1 MACVCVLVTALFT
14 SRAIWPA
21 PRAPLAIKL
30 ELGYSCVC
38 RLLDEVA
45 ACIWDQ
51 LRGHSC
57 MGCGLRTDC
66 VLFFSE
72 FPGPDGIASACI
84 VDALHR
90 LLRPAACMHALAL
103 AAGHCNFHVSGRS
116 TGRPRPAQPL
126 TFWLPQLRL
135 RRTCTISSVG
145 FATSL
150 RHADDLYL
158 TSLSFHLNLHSSHG
172 TNVNYSLCLFRI
184 IGQFHFFNLKFDH
197 SS

>member
-1 MACVCVLVTALFT
+1 MLGLGLGLGLSTLVLTRAHVRHGARVCNGMCVCVLVTALFT

-90 LLRPAACMHALAL
+90 LLRLHALAL
-103 AAGHCNFHVSGRS
+103 AAGTVAS
-116 TGRPRPAQPL
+116 T
-126 TFWLPQLRL
+126 
-135 RRTCTISSVG
+135 
-145 FATSL
+145 
-150 RHADDLYL
+150 
-158 TSLSFHLNLHSSHG
+158 
-172 TNVNYSLCLFRI
+172 
-184 IGQFHFFNLKFDH
+184 
-197 SS
+197 